1 MAETLIEVD
10 DRPDDDTEGVTK
22 PPEPFW
28 MNPQWAIANARE
40 FLWFKRMDERIRNHH
55 TSATMPH
62 DGYALATCTCGWRES
77 ISITKSTLK
86 TRRRAFQDVLALAD
100 EHWWGVTI

>member
-10 DRPDDDTEGVTK
+10 DRPDDDTEGVTN

-62 DGYALATCTCGWRES
+62 DGYALLGWS
-77 ISITKSTLK
+77 IGVHLAAS
-86 TRRRAFQDVLALAD
+86 VLQC
-100 EHWWGVTI
+100 